1 MKNIVITLIIIVL
14 NSSFMYGQTKEETY
28 KYLTDKLT
36 SYALKDAN
44 IKYSYIIQ
52 EAKFESHFLINI
64 IEGCSCGITTAYF
77 FTPKDY
83 ISLIQKNKSE
93 AIWYELNVQLNS
105 FSGFYVDNKTGVKS
119 PMKERNPVITI
130 VLDKDTPKK
139 EYERVNKAFNHLL
152 KLYGVE
158 KKELFD

>member
-1 MKNIVITLIIIVL
+1 MKNTIVALFIIVL
-14 NSSFMYGQTKEETY
+14 NSFFMNGQSKEETY

-36 SYALKDAN
+36 SYALKDVN

-64 IEGCSCGITTAYF
+64 IEGCSCGISTAYF

-83 ISLIQKNKSE
+83 ISLIQKDKPE
-93 AIWYELNVQLNS
+93 AIWYELNVGMNS
-105 FSGFYVDNKTGVKS
+105 FSGFYVDNKTGDKS
-119 PMKERNPVITI
+119 PMKERNPVITM

-139 EYERVNKAFNHLL
+139 EYERIHKAFNHLL
-152 KLYGVE
+152 KLYGVK

>member
-1 MKNIVITLIIIVL
+1 MKNITVALCITLL
-14 NSSFMYGQTKEETY
+14 NSFLTYGQSKEETY

-52 EAKFESHFLINI
+52 EAKFESRFLINI
-64 IEGCSCGITTAYF
+64 IEGCSCGISTAYF
-77 FTPKDY
+77 FAPKDY

-93 AIWYELNVQLNS
+93 AIQYRLNVDLNS
-105 FSGFYVDNKTGVKS
+105 FSGFYIDNKTGAKS
-119 PMKERNPVITI
+119 PMKERNPIITMI
-130 VLDKDTPKK
+130 LDKNTPKK
-139 EYERVNKAFNHLL
+139 EYERIHKAFHHLL